1 MPAAGACSS
10 YSPHAAS
17 AFSSR
22 KAAPGS
28 TSRSIRS
35 RAVSLPRDRW
45 RSVALSPPPRATS
58 AVRSRSSATSPSIR
72 SRRRANSSDS
82 RSTCEVR
89 TATRSAYNRRV
100 PSDELLRRYA
110 ELIIRVGVN
119 LREGEDLNIVGALEH
134 APLARALAAS
144 AYRAGAHYVDV
155 VYLDQHV
162 KRALIEHGSD
172 EALEWTPP
180 WQLARLEYLHEHR
193 GATISITGDPEP
205 DLLADLDGERVGRAR
220 MKALAE
226 RGLEIVFE
234 ERTVNWTVAAFPN
247 EGWARKVFGEPDVE
261 RLWELVARAVRLD
274 EADPVEA
281 WKQHVGSPADEGRAT
296 ERAVVRRGALQG
308 PRDRPHRRPD
318 ARRPLGSG
326 AVRDLRRRH
335 VRAEPADR
343 GSVHDAGRA
352 TDAGH
357 GPVDSAARHR
367 RRRRGRGSRASFRG
381 RPRRRRPRRKGGRRR
396 RGSATDG
403 RRSQPSRR
411 GGARRRR
418 VSSRAAGRHLLRHA
432 LRRERDLSHR
442 LRRRSRV
449 HARRRRR
456 TGGRRGQHVERS
468 HRLHDRGPGGGG
480 RRPRLDR
487 RCDPDHS

>member
-1 MPAAGACSS
+1 M
-10 YSPHAAS
+10 
-17 AFSSR
+17 
-22 KAAPGS
+22 
-28 TSRSIRS
+28 
-35 RAVSLPRDRW
+35 
-45 RSVALSPPPRATS
+45 
-58 AVRSRSSATSPSIR
+58 
-72 SRRRANSSDS
+72 
-82 RSTCEVR
+82 
-89 TATRSAYNRRV
+89 

-119 LREGEDLNIVGALEH
+119 LQEGEDLNIVGALEH

-281 WKQHVGSPADEGRAT
+281 WKQHVDRLQTKAGRLNERSFDAVRFRGPGTDLTVGLMRAARWEAGRFETSDGVTCVPNLPT
-296 ERAVVRRGALQG
+296 EEVFTM
-308 PRDRPHRRPD
+308 PD
-318 ARRPLGSG
+318 ARRTQGTVRSTQPLGIAG
-326 AVRDLRRRH
+326 GVVVEGLELRF
-335 VRAEPADR
+335 E
-343 GSVHDAGRA
+343 
-352 TDAGH
+352 
-357 GPVDSAARHR
+357 
-367 RRRRGRGSRASFRG
+367 
-381 RPRRRRPRRKGGRRR
+381 
-396 RGSATDG
+396 DG
-403 RRSQPSRR
+403 RVVDVHAER
-411 GGARRRR
+411 GKT
-418 VSSRAAGRHLLRHA
+418 SSRLSYGRTTEPTVSARWPSSTASLESGSWA
-432 LRRERDLSHR
+432 SPSST
-442 LRRRSRV
+442 RSSTRTRPV
-449 HARRRRR
+449 TSPTAPVSCSRSSTASNRR
-456 TGGRRGQHVERS
+456 TARSTRRAFTPTS
-468 HRLHDRGPGGGG
+468 
-480 RRPRLDR
+480 
-487 RCDPDHS
+487 

>member
-1 MPAAGACSS
+1 M
-10 YSPHAAS
+10 
-17 AFSSR
+17 
-22 KAAPGS
+22 
-28 TSRSIRS
+28 
-35 RAVSLPRDRW
+35 
-45 RSVALSPPPRATS
+45 
-58 AVRSRSSATSPSIR
+58 
-72 SRRRANSSDS
+72 
-82 RSTCEVR
+82 
-89 TATRSAYNRRV
+89 

-119 LREGEDLNIVGALEH
+119 LQEGEDLNIVGALEH

-281 WKQHVGSPADEGRAT
+281 WKRHVDRLQTKAGRLNERSFDAVRFRGPGTDLTVGLMRAARWEAGRFETSDGVTCVPNLPT
-296 ERAVVRRGALQG
+296 EEVFTM
-308 PRDRPHRRPD
+308 PD
-318 ARRPLGSG
+318 ARRTQGTVRSTQPLGIAGGVVVEGLELRFEDGRVVDVHAERGEDVVAAQLRTDDGANRLGEVALVDGESRVGQLGVTFFDTLFDENATCHIAYGAGLVFTLVDGVEPEDG
-326 AVRDLRRRH
+326 AVNTS
-335 VRAEPADR
+335 
-343 GSVHDAGRA
+343 SVHTDFMIGGPEVEVDGLDSTGAA
-352 TDAGH
+352 T
-357 GPVDSAARHR
+357 PII
-367 RRRRGRGSRASFRG
+367 
-381 RPRRRRPRRKGGRRR
+381 
-396 RGSATDG
+396 
-403 RRSQPSRR
+403 
-411 GGARRRR
+411 
-418 VSSRAAGRHLLRHA
+418 
-432 LRRERDLSHR
+432 RD
-442 LRRRSRV
+442 
-449 HARRRRR
+449 
-456 TGGRRGQHVERS
+456 
-468 HRLHDRGPGGGG
+468 DRWV
-480 RRPRLDR
+480 LV
-487 RCDPDHS
+487 